1 MTRAEGPVLQQAVL
15 FINGIND
22 GVIDV
27 TEACTGFKRSNPR
40 MMDLDL
46 DLEVLLYLG

>member
-1 MTRAEGPVLQQAVL
+1 MTRAEGPVLQQSVL
-15 FINGIND
+15 LIDGIDD

-27 TEACTGFKRSNPR
+27 TEAYTGFKRSNSG
-40 MMDLDL
+40 MMDFDL

>member
-1 MTRAEGPVLQQAVL
+1 MTRAEGPVLQQSVL
-15 FINGIND
+15 FKDGIDD

-27 TEACTGFKRSNPR
+27 TEPYSGFKRSNPS

-46 DLEVLLYLG
+46 ALEVLLYLS

>member
-1 MTRAEGPVLQQAVL
+1 MTGAKSPVLQQVVL
-15 FINGIND
+15 FIDRIDD

-27 TEACTGFKRSNPR
+27 TEPYTGFERGNAG

-46 DLEVLLYLG
+46 DLKVLLYLG

>member
-15 FINGIND
+15 LIDGIDD

-27 TEACTGFKRSNPR
+27 TEPYPGFKRSNAG
-40 MMDLDL
+40 MMHLDL
-46 DLEVLLYLG
+46 DLEVLLHLG